1 MQKNLKFLGENMGDY
16 CFDPGTGNT
25 IFFFFFK
32 QILSLFFI
40 ILFWLHWAA
49 HGILVPRPG
58 IKPMLPADDEQSL
71 NQWTAREVPRNTIY

>member
-32 QILSLFFI
+32 QRLSLFFI
-40 ILFWLHWAA
+40 ILFWLH
-49 HGILVPRPG
+49 
-58 IKPMLPADDEQSL
+58 
-71 NQWTAREVPRNTIY
+71 